1 MYLTS
6 DDINGVAS
14 YGTSYIKNYKVPG
27 TPHRGYSFGI
37 EHRDPKYWWISA
49 NGNYLTHNYLDI
61 SPILRTNNFYI
72 NPDDPDGF
80 PFPEANEADA
90 RTLLKQE
97 RFDNIFLLNLFGG
110 KSWKI
115 DNYYIGVILSANNL
129 LDTRYKSGG
138 YEQSRNA
145 NYRLLKQDVDSGSRI
160 FGPRYWY
167 GYGRTYYFN
176 VYFRF

>member
-1 MYLTS
+1 M
-6 DDINGVAS
+6 
-14 YGTSYIKNYKVPG
+14 
-27 TPHRGYSFGI
+27 
-37 EHRDPKYWWISA
+37 
-49 NGNYLTHNYLDI
+49 
-61 SPILRTNNFYI
+61 TNNFYI

-80 PFPEANEADA
+80 PFTEANEADA

-97 RFDNIFLLNLFGG
+97 RFDNIFLLNLFCG

-115 DNYYIGVILSANNL
+115 DNYYIGVILCVNNL

-176 VYFRF
+176 IYFRF